1 MMISKYVIT
10 SFSVT
15 LTSALRAVQG
25 HEIMIFAGLY
35 CLHLLIS
42 SLVMRRLPVPARNNQ
57 AASPRL
63 QHWAR
68 HQHDPFTSF

>member
-25 HEIMIFAGLY
+25 HEIMIFVGLY
-35 CLHLLIS
+35 CLHILIS
-42 SLVMRRLPVPARNNQ
+42 SLVVRQPYTVVRPSQSSA
-57 AASPRL
+57 RL
-63 QHWAR
+63 QDWAR
-68 HQHDPFTSF
+68 TQRSSFTSF